1 MSNKKELEDFL
12 TDNEFR
18 SWVLN
23 PTPKSS
29 LFWEKW
35 LEANPQYE
43 KEVLKARELILS
55 LQHPSASK
63 PNDEEKDEIL
73 KSILQISR
81 AQQKELRP
89 QRSYRFIRIAAS
101 IVLALGIGLLFYY
114 KGFNNTTQVT
124 GNHLEIQT
132 IKKQNP
138 KGRKSEIV
146 LSDGTKVFLN
156 ANSTLT
162 YHSDF
167 SQRRH
172 IELAGEA
179 YFEVAKDAE
188 HPFTVKS
195 GNIQTTALGTAF
207 NVKSFDGTVDVL
219 LTEGSVEVSVLGQS
233 DQVLRLEPMQKT
245 AYSAQDG
252 LKAPS
257 YQKDMTDMLWTK
269 GIIYFK
275 ETPISEVLR
284 TLENWYDVRIE
295 VSGRYEEVK
304 YSGEFDNEYLSNVL
318 QSMSQAL
325 DMQFELTDKNV
336 KVKFNKS
343 L

>member
-1 MSNKKELEDFL
+1 MSHKKELEDFL
-12 TDNEFR
+12 TDKEFR
-18 SWVLN
+18 TWVLN

-55 LQHPSASK
+55 LNYPATSQP
-63 PNDEEKDEIL
+63 DEQEKDEIL
-73 KSILQISR
+73 KSILQVSR
-81 AQQKELRP
+81 TPQKAKKP
-89 QRSYRFIRIAAS
+89 DQSYRFIRVAAS
-101 IVLALGIGLLFYY
+101 VVLAIGIGLLFYY
-114 KGFNNTTQVT
+114 KGFNNATQVS
-124 GNHLEIQT
+124 GNQLEIKT

-138 KGRKSEIV
+138 KGRKSEII
-146 LSDGTKVFLN
+146 LSDGTRVMLN
-156 ANSTLT
+156 SNSTIT

-167 SQRRH
+167 SQNRH
-172 IELAGEA
+172 VELDGEA

-188 HPFTVKS
+188 HPFRVKS
-195 GNIQTTALGTAF
+195 GKVQTVALGTAF
-207 NVKSFDGTVDVL
+207 NVKAFEGTVDVF
-219 LTEGSVEVSVLGQS
+219 LTEGSVEVSVLDQS
-233 DQVLRLEPMQKT
+233 ERIIRLEPMQKT
-245 AYSAQDG
+245 AWSLQKG
-252 LKAPS
+252 LEEPS

-275 ETPISEVLR
+275 EAPISEVLR
-284 TLENWYDVRIE
+284 TLENWYDVQID
-295 VSGRYEEVK
+295 VSGGYEEVK

-325 DMQFELTDKNV
+325 DMTFDLTEKNV
-336 KVKFNKS
+336 KIKFNKS

>member
-1 MSNKKELEDFL
+1 MSHKKELEDFL
-12 TDNEFR
+12 TDKEFR
-18 SWVLN
+18 TWVLN

-43 KEVLKARELILS
+43 KEVLKARELVLS
-55 LQHPSASK
+55 LKYPATSQP
-63 PNDEEKDEIL
+63 DEQEKDEIL
-73 KSILQISR
+73 KSILQVSR
-81 AQQKELRP
+81 TPQKATKP
-89 QRSYRFIRIAAS
+89 HRSYRFMRVAAS
-101 IVLALGIGLLFYY
+101 VVLAIGIGLLFYY
-114 KGFNNTTQVT
+114 KGFNNATQVS
-124 GNHLEIQT
+124 GNQLEIQT

-138 KGRKSEIV
+138 KGRKSEII
-146 LSDGTKVFLN
+146 LSDGTRVMLN
-156 ANSTLT
+156 SNSTIT

-167 SQRRH
+167 SQNRH
-172 IELAGEA
+172 IELDGEA

-188 HPFTVKS
+188 HPFRVKS
-195 GNIQTTALGTAF
+195 GKVQTVALGTAF
-207 NVKSFDGTVDVL
+207 NVKAFEGTVDVF
-219 LTEGSVEVSVLGQS
+219 LTEGSVEVSVLDQS
-233 DQVLRLEPMQKT
+233 ERIIRLEPMQKT
-245 AYSAQDG
+245 AWSLQKG
-252 LKAPS
+252 LEEPS

-284 TLENWYDVRIE
+284 TLENWYDVQID
-295 VSGRYEEVK
+295 VSGGYEEVR

-325 DMQFELTDKNV
+325 DMTFDLTGKNV
-336 KVKFNKS
+336 KIKFNKS